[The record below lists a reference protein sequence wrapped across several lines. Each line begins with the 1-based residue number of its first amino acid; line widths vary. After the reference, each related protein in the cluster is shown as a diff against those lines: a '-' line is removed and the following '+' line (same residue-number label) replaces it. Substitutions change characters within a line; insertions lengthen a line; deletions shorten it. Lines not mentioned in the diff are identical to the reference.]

1 MKKLGYPDK
10 IAGLFLLFTLFAVIF
25 VVRVIYITLHKPKHS
40 VSIIYTK
47 KELPIRGDIISKDN
61 FIIATSKK
69 VYSVAIAPQFI
80 APNKRQMMIDMLS
93 IYTNKPKNYFKQKLN
108 SNTRVI
114 LLKRIS
120 SKMAKNLKYLSSV
133 LDMKRVFLKT
143 SSGIRLGLEIYEEP
157 FKRVYNY
164 KDTLEPVLGAYKA
177 TKNHSK
183 TGVAGIEK
191 FYNDALKK
199 KRSGSITGFR
209 DLQNR
214 IIIDKHTKIKPLI
227 NGSNL
232 ILNIDLS
239 IQRKIELILDKY
251 QKEFNSSEIIAGVM
265 DSKTGEMLVLAS
277 SKRYN
282 PNFIKTKDVPNMKI
296 SAIQYSFEAG
306 SVFKPITLSLLLEH
320 NKANIYEI
328 INAHNGYY
336 KPSWR
341 KTAITD
347 DHSYKWLS
355 IENAVVHSSNVVLA
369 QIAQR
374 LSAKEFYFGL
384 KKFGF
389 TKSSGIDLSAE
400 ILGSIPSLKQF
411 EFEIYKASAS
421 YGYAIKTNFIQ
432 LLKAYSVFNNNGL
445 SSTPIVAH
453 KFKNVIIK
461 KEHIKI
467 ISPKTALIIK
477 QILRKTV
484 LQGTGVKAQI
494 DGLYIGGKT
503 GTAQISVKGNYKKL
517 YNSSF
522 FGFADDE
529 KHSFT
534 IGVTVIKPTTK
545 HFASQTA
552 VPVFKEI
559 VEVLIN
565 NAYLKPNQ
573 N

>member
-1 MKKLGYPDK
+1 MKKLDYSDK

-40 VSIIYTK
+40 VSITYTK

-80 APNKRQMMIDMLS
+80 APNKRQMLIDMLS
-93 IYTNKPKNYFKQKLN
+93 IYTNKPKKYFEQKLN

-143 SSGIRLGLEIYEEP
+143 SNGIRLGLEIYEEP

-251 QKEFNSSEIIAGVM
+251 KKELDAKEIIAAVM
-265 DSKTGEMLVLAS
+265 DSKTGKILAIAS
-277 SKRYN
+277 SNRYN
-282 PNFIKTKDVPNMKI
+282 PNFIKAKDVKNMNI
-296 SAIQYSFEAG
+296 SAIRYSFEAG

-320 NKANIYEI
+320 NKVNIYEVL
-328 INAHNGYY
+328 NAYNGRY

-341 KTAITD
+341 KVPIFD
-347 DHSYKWLS
+347 DDNYKWLS
-355 IENAVVHSSNVVLA
+355 VENAIVHSSNIVLS

-374 LSAKEFYFGL
+374 LTAKEFYFGL

-389 TKSSGIDLSAE
+389 TKNSGIDLSNE
-400 ILGSIPSLKQF
+400 VVGNIPSMRQF
-411 EFEIYKASAS
+411 EYEIYKASAS
-421 YGYAIKTNFIQ
+421 YGYAIKTNFLQ
-432 LLKAYSVFNNNGL
+432 LLKAYSAFNNNGL
-445 SSTPIVAH
+445 EVTPTIAN
-453 KFKNVIIK
+453 KFKNITIK
-461 KEHIKI
+461 KEPVRV
-467 ISPKTALIIK
+467 ISEKTALTIK
-477 QILRKTV
+477 QILRKVV
-484 LQGTGVKAQI
+484 LKGTGVKAQI

-559 VEVLIN
+559 VEILIN